1 MPRTETGIGAVS
13 PPDEAA
19 IKEIVKRDLGP
30 EIFCFCRW
38 MVGRCKT
45 GHGVW
50 GKGIVI
56 EIPVSAQPIEKAYKW
71 PLEKWLENRMKNSTG
86 R

>member
-1 MPRTETGIGAVS
+1 
-13 PPDEAA
+13 
-19 IKEIVKRDLGP
+19 
-30 EIFCFCRW
+30 